1 MAKGAWIALGVLGA
15 IALLVLGVVGA
26 GVGTYND
33 LTNED
38 VAIDAQSKQVDVQY
52 QRAFRLVPQIVNL
65 SEAYVDK
72 TSEAYAKV
80 VALRAG
86 VERAQNGTIDERDAA
101 AQQIGPTFNF
111 MVEAYPDIR
120 SDVIYGGLIAEIINT
135 ENKIAV
141 EKTRYNDDVEK
152 FNAHRRRCCLPLMV
166 AGMFG
171 FDERE
176 FIGYEGRPNTSTFP
190 ADQPI

>member
-1 MAKGAWIALGVLGA
+1 MAKGTWIALGVLGA
-15 IALLVLGVVGA
+15 IALLLIGVVGA
-26 GVGTYND
+26 AVGTYND

-65 SEAYVDK
+65 SETYVDK
-72 TSEAYAKV
+72 TSEAYARI

-86 VERAQNGTIDERDAA
+86 VERAENGTIAEKEAA

-120 SDVIYGGLIAEIINT
+120 TDVIYGGLIAEIVNT
-135 ENKIAV
+135 ENKIAI
-141 EKTRYNDDVEK
+141 EKTRYNDKVEL
-152 FNAHRRRCCLPLMV
+152 FNAHRRQCCLPLVV

-171 FDERE
+171 FDQRE
-176 FIGYEGRPNTSTFP
+176 YIGFEGRPNTSTFP
-190 ADQPI
+190 ADEQL

>member
-26 GVGTYND
+26 AVGTYND